1 MLHVHLIFEVVEC
14 DAVLQSAGDQ
24 ITAATVLC
32 NGTSMF
38 RVPRTSDLAFA
49 EEQDILE
56 LCEKVRAL
64 RRMTAAAVLLG
75 GEQAVRVIVIVDELL
90 LGPGEIIH

>member
-14 DAVLQSAGDQ
+14 DAVLQTAGDQ

-32 NGTSMF
+32 SGTSSMF
-38 RVPRTSDLAFA
+38 SVPRTSDLAFA

-56 LCEKVRAL
+56 LCEEVRAL
-64 RRMTAAAVLLG
+64 RRMTTAVLLG
-75 GEQAVRVIVIVDELL
+75 GDQAVRVIVIVDELL

>member
-1 MLHVHLIFEVVEC
+1 
-14 DAVLQSAGDQ
+14 
-24 ITAATVLC
+24 
-32 NGTSMF
+32 MF
-38 RVPRTSDLAFA
+38 SVPRTSDLAFA

-64 RRMTAAAVLLG
+64 RRTTAAVLLG
-75 GEQAVRVIVIVDELL
+75 GEQAVRVIVIIDELL

>member
-1 MLHVHLIFEVVEC
+1 MLHVNLIFEVVEC
-14 DAVLQSAGDQ
+14 DAILQTAGDQ

-32 NGTSMF
+32 SGTSMF
-38 RVPRTSDLAFA
+38 GVPWTSDLAFA

-64 RRMTAAAVLLG
+64 LRMTAAVLLG
-75 GEQAVRVIVIVDELL
+75 GDQAVRVIVIVDELL